1 MKKLISLIFSGLT
14 AAILTV
20 SSTAAGVGFIPSIGR
35 YPTALVEPDTVV
47 VDHEGKTATL
57 PDLDER
63 GIHIV
68 ITGYSDRENAPN
80 DTIKQG
86 LADAFQNIEEHGDN
100 TLDFATSEDAEK
112 FQQLVDD
119 AASRDKEL
127 AVVDLFD
134 VSAVDNQNKSFRGIR
149 TINLST
155 KLDYAQEIVTI
166 AQFVGDK
173 WVLIPFS
180 YNDNGTVS
188 IQITN
193 NIPNPISV
201 FIERGNVPTP
211 TVTTAASDPGSN
223 DPTVTTT
230 AEDSENVDPSNTTSG
245 GDSNNQDSTQ
255 TTSKNSAGVNTTKVP
270 SPQTGANTSTY
281 LLVIAVLIAAV
292 GVICVL
298 HSKKAR

>member
-1 MKKLISLIFSGLT
+1 MKKLISLIFSGLM
-14 AAILTV
+14 AATLTV
-20 SSTAAGVGFIPSIGR
+20 SATAAGVGFIPSIGR
-35 YPTALVEPDTVV
+35 YPTALVDPDTTV
-47 VDHEGKTATL
+47 VDNEGKTATL

-68 ITGYSDRENAPN
+68 VTGYSDRDNAPN

-86 LADAFQNIEEHGDN
+86 LVDAFQNIEDHGDN
-100 TLDFATSEDAEK
+100 TLDFATDEDAEK

-134 VSAVDNQNKSFRGIR
+134 VSAVDNENKSFRGIK
-149 TINLST
+149 TINLNT
-155 KLDYAQEIVTI
+155 TLDYAQEIVTI
-166 AQFVGDK
+166 AQFVNDK

-188 IQITN
+188 IQVTN

-201 FIERGNVPTP
+201 FIERGNVSTP
-211 TVTTAASDPGSN
+211 TVTTATSDSSGN

-230 AEDSENVDPSNTTSG
+230 AGGSENVEPSNTTSG
-245 GDSNNQDSTQ
+245 SSGSNN
-255 TTSKNSAGVNTTKVP
+255 SANTTKVP

-281 LLVIAVLIAAV
+281 LLIIAALIAAV
-292 GVICVL
+292 GVACVL
-298 HSKKAR
+298 RSKKAR

>member
-1 MKKLISLIFSGLT
+1 MKKLISLIFSGLM
-14 AAILTV
+14 AATLTV
-20 SSTAAGVGFIPSIGR
+20 SATAAGVGFIPSIGR
-35 YPTALVEPDTVV
+35 YPTALVDPDTTV
-47 VDHEGKTATL
+47 VDNEGKTATL

-68 ITGYSDRENAPN
+68 VTGYSDRDNAPN

-86 LADAFQNIEEHGDN
+86 LVDAFQNIEEHGDN
-100 TLDFATSEDAEK
+100 TLDFATDEDAEK

-134 VSAVDNQNKSFRGIR
+134 VSAVDNENKSFRGIK
-149 TINLST
+149 TINLNT
-155 KLDYAQEIVTI
+155 TLDYAQEIVTI
-166 AQFVGDK
+166 AQFVNDK

-188 IQITN
+188 IQVTN

-201 FIERGNVPTP
+201 FIERGNVSTP
-211 TVTTAASDPGSN
+211 TVTTATSDSSGN

-230 AEDSENVDPSNTTSG
+230 AGGSENVEPSNTTSG
-245 GDSNNQDSTQ
+245 SSGSNN
-255 TTSKNSAGVNTTKVP
+255 SANTTKVP

-281 LLVIAVLIAAV
+281 LLIIAALIAAV
-292 GVICVL
+292 GVACVL
-298 HSKKAR
+298 RSKKAR